1 MSRRVQRVSDFLIV
15 RIGRRRRETV
25 PGDPQVASH
34 QGDGIDVD
42 GLGVK
47 CPERRFRPSEREIA
61 EMLSKTRACRLKG
74 FNPPPARVSPVDD
87 SHNRRYVNLGR
98 KIESSPRC
106 LFLRPAGVTLRK
118 VIL

>member
-42 GLGVK
+42 GWGGVK

-87 SHNRRYVNLGR
+87 SHNRGYVMRAN
-98 KIESSPRC
+98 SSA
-106 LFLRPAGVTLRK
+106 LTLRL
-118 VIL
+118 VRPSS

>member
-42 GLGVK
+42 GLEG
-47 CPERRFRPSEREIA
+47 
-61 EMLSKTRACRLKG
+61 EMSRTAVPAVRA
-74 FNPPPARVSPVDD
+74 
-87 SHNRRYVNLGR
+87 
-98 KIESSPRC
+98 
-106 LFLRPAGVTLRK
+106 
-118 VIL
+118 

>member
-74 FNPPPARVSPVDD
+74 FNPPPGRVSPVDD
-87 SHNRRYVNLGR
+87 SHNRGYVNLGR